1 MGNSGSIYFDR
12 EKQKF
17 VGLEGINLQ
26 KLKETYQHVDVDTEL
41 KKMSLWLTS
50 PKGLRRKGTIDFILN
65 WLNNAA
71 PCFKPSMNDH
81 LDLLESESPLRLLI
95 NDYLRELWKGREHIL
110 EINKKKT

>member
-1 MGNSGSIYFDR
+1 MGNTASIYFDR
-12 EKQKF
+12 EKQVF
-17 VGLEGINLQ
+17 VGLDGIHLQ

-41 KKMSLWLTS
+41 NKMTLWLLS
-50 PKGLRRKGTIDFILN
+50 PKGKKRKGNIGFILN
-65 WLNNAA
+65 WLNNAT

-81 LDLLESESPLRLLI
+81 LDLLETESPLRLLI